1 MSLPVVTISSPEK
14 DLQTIAKEIKIDVL
28 QKSERRI
35 SRYSTISETSEDKK
49 SPWTL
54 LPCSPAVTRQMLV
67 VLAVDLLN
75 FNSGFGIGVTSPMI
89 AQLTGSYLDTEAAS
103 SWFAS
108 SLVIGQ
114 VLGVVISGLLGN
126 KLGRKSTCLL
136 AAAAST
142 LAWAELAS
150 SRSFWRLILGRV
162 FSGLSDCFS
171 LSGGFMYM
179 SEISHTKVRGSF
191 LNSANIFFGLGIAFG
206 YIFGSNLL
214 WRYSCLVAI
223 AANLTAVLI
232 LLFCFESP
240 VFLLLKHQVDF

>member
-1 MSLPVVTISSPEK
+1 MSLPVVTISSLEK
-14 DLQTIAKEIKIDVL
+14 DLPTIKEIKIDVL
-28 QKSERRI
+28 QKSERR
-35 SRYSTISETSEDKK
+35 YSIISETSEDKK

-54 LPCSPAVTRQMLV
+54 SPCSPAVARQMLV
-67 VLAVDLLN
+67 VLAIDLLN

-89 AQLTGSYLDTEAAS
+89 AQLTASYLDTEAAR

-114 VLGVVISGLLGN
+114 VLGVVISGVCGN
-126 KLGRKSTCLL
+126 KIGRKGTCML

-150 SRSFWRLILGRV
+150 SSSFWRLILGRV

-179 SEISHTKVRGSF
+179 SEISDTKLRGSF

-223 AANLTAVLI
+223 AANLAAVLI

-240 VFLLLKHQVDF
+240 VFLLMKHQVNF

>member
-1 MSLPVVTISSPEK
+1 MVACAAGL
-14 DLQTIAKEIKIDVL
+14 LQ
-28 QKSERRI
+28 
-35 SRYSTISETSEDKK
+35 
-49 SPWTL
+49 
-54 LPCSPAVTRQMLV
+54 
-67 VLAVDLLN
+67 
-75 FNSGFGIGVTSPMI
+75 FNVGYGMGLTSPMI
-89 AQLTGSYLDTEAAS
+89 AQLTASYLDTEAAR

-114 VLGVVISGLLGN
+114 VLGVVISGVCGN
-126 KLGRKSTCLL
+126 KIGRKGTCML

-150 SRSFWRLILGRV
+150 SSSFWRLILGRV

-179 SEISHTKVRGSF
+179 SEISDTKLRGSF

-223 AANLTAVLI
+223 AANLAAVLI

-240 VFLLLKHQVDF
+240 VFLLMKHQVNF